1 MSPLRPGAAG
11 PAELPR
17 IDPPSPV
24 PTDLEPADLGHL
36 GPENDEPPLPDE
48 ANAQVVEAAEAP
60 TAPIEA
66 GLGQVLHVRFILG
79 TNTEGAMEAF
89 QQLIRARPGSTRV
102 VIHVPTGR
110 TGSELPMELRT
121 GVAYDAEL
129 LAEVGRRLG
138 TGAVELRLA

>member
-1 MSPLRPGAAG
+1 MASYVGIDLHRQRSVIAVLDEDGHRRSWCRIDNTSAALAAELTAAG
-11 PAELPR
+11 PDA
-17 IDPPSPV
+17 
-24 PTDLEPADLGHL
+24 
-36 GPENDEPPLPDE
+36 
-48 ANAQVVEAAEAP
+48 
-60 TAPIEA
+60 
-66 GLGQVLHVRFILG
+66 
-79 TNTEGAMEAF
+79 EGAMEAF